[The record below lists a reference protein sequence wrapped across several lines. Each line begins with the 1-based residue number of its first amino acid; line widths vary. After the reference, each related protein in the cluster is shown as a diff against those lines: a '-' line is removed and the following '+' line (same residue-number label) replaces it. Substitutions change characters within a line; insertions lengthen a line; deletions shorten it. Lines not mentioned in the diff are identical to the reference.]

1 MGKCFV
7 CPSNDAVI
15 ENQNTMTHDVRCP
28 RCGKY
33 RLTFSAADSLVELDD
48 EVKPRVSRWIHDQCA
63 LGTIPRIAIREIE
76 FLRSLKA
83 LPFENR
89 ANRVL
94 LYIDKRAKSSGA
106 RVRLFSDPEFFAIA
120 ESFQSGEVQFILKY
134 LRDRKYVQYDE
145 ANGEA
150 SLTGDGYIEVDR
162 RKEAKGDSIQGF
174 VAMWF
179 APEMDAIWREGLKP
193 AIEEA
198 GYEPIR
204 LDETEHNN
212 KICDEIIAKIR
223 RARFVVADFT
233 GQSRGVYYEAGFAA
247 ALGLPVIFTY
257 RQQGDDRDALH
268 FDVRQFNTIDY
279 TDAANLRSKLTARIS
294 ATIGDGPRRR
304 PDWIP

>member
-1 MGKCFV
+1 
-7 CPSNDAVI
+7 
-15 ENQNTMTHDVRCP
+15 
-28 RCGKY
+28 
-33 RLTFSAADSLVELDD
+33 
-48 EVKPRVSRWIHDQCA
+48 
-63 LGTIPRIAIREIE
+63 
-76 FLRSLKA
+76 
-83 LPFENR
+83 
-89 ANRVL
+89 
-94 LYIDKRAKSSGA
+94 
-106 RVRLFSDPEFFAIA
+106 
-120 ESFQSGEVQFILKY
+120 
-134 LRDRKYVQYDE
+134 
-145 ANGEA
+145 
-150 SLTGDGYIEVDR
+150 LTGDGYIEVDR